1 MLQVALEVLDILF
14 SNKVLHQNENKSKRI
29 RKQLQNQTVA
39 VSVLGRHGVG
49 KSTLLDSL
57 LMERLAEERRRGRK
71 EGWERVMNQVER
83 GVLIAIAMQKEK
95 AQGII

>member
-1 MLQVALEVLDILF
+1 MMLQVALEVLDILF

-71 EGWERVMNQVER
+71 GGMGES
-83 GVLIAIAMQKEK
+83 
-95 AQGII
+95 